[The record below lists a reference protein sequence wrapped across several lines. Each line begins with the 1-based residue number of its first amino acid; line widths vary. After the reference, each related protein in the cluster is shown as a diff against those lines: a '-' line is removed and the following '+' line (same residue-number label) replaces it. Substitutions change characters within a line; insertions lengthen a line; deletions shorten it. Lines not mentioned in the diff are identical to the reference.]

1 MRSNNYVLIFTSIV
15 TIILG
20 FLLSMAFSKL
30 ELITEQ
36 NIAVDMK
43 KNILRALDIRENE
56 GEVWTNETVQSL
68 YDNYIRTSILD
79 RQGQEVK
86 GVDLDIINPEIDTT
100 FFPLFT
106 KIIDNKIEGYAIPVI
121 GRGLWST
128 LYGYLALEPDAV
140 TVKGIQ
146 FYKHKETPG
155 LGGEVEKDWFTSN
168 FIGKKVVDNNGRLI
182 SIQVVKGK
190 VDESSSESYHQ
201 VDGISGAT
209 MTSKGVN
216 SFLKEDL
223 SKYEPFFKR
232 IRKKEKESVTWQS

>member
-128 LYGYLALEPDAV
+128 LYGYLALEPDAI

-155 LGGEVEKDWFTSN
+155 LGAEVDNPKWKALWK
-168 FIGKKVVDNNGRLI
+168 GKKVYNTNGEVILSVI
-182 SIQVVKGK
+182 KGQVKRNSP
-190 VDESSSESYHQ
+190 SSLYQ
-201 VDGISGAT
+201 VDGLSGAT
-209 MTSKGVN
+209 ITSKGVTN
-216 SFLKEDL
+216 LLHFWLGEMGYGPYLKKLKESNL
-223 SKYEPFFKR
+223 GNSN
-232 IRKKEKESVTWQS
+232 V